1 MQDQPTPS
9 EILSVAA
16 AFLRTPVKPES
27 AGHAAFIAKVTSN
40 ALDIAR
46 RELDLAPAEDA
57 AELVRLKALLNLDGT
72 LLDLNRALSE
82 RLAQGVMDLRT
93 PGLAE
98 HLWATTMAK
107 LAVDQPNYS
116 SYRAELAARAT

>member
-1 MQDQPTPS
+1 MQDQPSPS
-9 EILSVAA
+9 EILAAAA

-57 AELVRLKALLNLDGT
+57 AELARLKALLKIDGT
-72 LLDLNRALSE
+72 LFELNRLLSE
-82 RLAQGVMDLRT
+82 RLAQGVIDLRT
-93 PGLAE
+93 PGVAE
-98 HLWATTMAK
+98 HLWTTTMAK
-107 LAVDQPNYS
+107 LAVDQPTYS
-116 SYRAELAARAT
+116 SYRAELAARAP